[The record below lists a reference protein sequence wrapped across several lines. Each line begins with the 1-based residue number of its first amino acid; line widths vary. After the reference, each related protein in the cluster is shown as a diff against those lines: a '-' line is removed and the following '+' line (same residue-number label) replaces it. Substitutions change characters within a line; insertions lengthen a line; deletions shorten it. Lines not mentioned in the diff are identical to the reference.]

1 MTPFLAIVRVTVGQL
16 TGRTRLLGFGLLS
29 LVPAALLA
37 AASRSV
43 DPDVL
48 DLEMGVLLV
57 VPFFSLVI
65 PITTLIL
72 AGSAL
77 GEERRDKTLSFLV
90 LRPISRLEIAA
101 AKTVAAAAVS
111 VGFAAIGTLALS
123 VTWLAVGG
131 TSMDVF
137 PSILVGAV
145 LSCVMYSAVFVL
157 LGNIVARA
165 TLAGLI
171 YVLFF
176 ETVIVEE
183 FSRLA
188 GASLWRIGLGATLDT
203 MPSHFPALALL
214 GALGNWIPSL
224 GSGLIV
230 MSAITIIT
238 VGMGTLILKRRDAI

>member
-1 MTPFLAIVRVTVGQL
+1 MTAFLAIVRVTIGQL

-29 LVPAALLA
+29 LVPAMLLA
-37 AASRSV
+37 AASRSAE
-43 DPDVL
+43 PNAL

-90 LRPISRLEIAA
+90 LRPISRLKIAA

-111 VGFAAIGTLALS
+111 TGFAVIGTLALS

-131 TSMDVF
+131 GRIDVF

-145 LSCVMYSAVFVL
+145 LACVMYSAVFVL

-176 ETVIVEE
+176 ETVMVDE

-188 GASLWRIGLGATLDT
+188 SVSLWRIGLGATLDT
-203 MPSHFPALALL
+203 MPSHFPARALL
-214 GALGNWIPSL
+214 GAVGDWIPSL
-224 GSGLIV
+224 ASAVIV
-230 MSAITIIT
+230 MSAITLVT
-238 VGMGTLILKRRDAI
+238 VGVGTVILKRTDAL